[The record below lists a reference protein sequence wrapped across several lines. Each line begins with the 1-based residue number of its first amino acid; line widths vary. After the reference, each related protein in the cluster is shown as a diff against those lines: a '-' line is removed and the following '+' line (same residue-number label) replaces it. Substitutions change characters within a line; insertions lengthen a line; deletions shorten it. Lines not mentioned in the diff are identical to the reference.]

1 MMCFLNETTPPELY
15 TYCTPLSLLDSL
27 PIDRCLGASPVH
39 SVAPRRSR
47 ADSVRNSMWPPAS
60 QAGSRRRRLPRPPQ
74 RRLYPLLHRWVEA
87 GPRRS
92 IRVSCPARW
101 GIASGVA
108 FRTRPNARMGSGLVR
123 PALLSRARLYEVPVE
138 LAPNRQSI
146 RTGI

>member
-39 SVAPRRSR
+39 SVAPRHTR

-60 QAGSRRRRLPRPPQ
+60 QAGFRRRRLPRPPQ
-74 RRLYPLLHRWVEA
+74 GRLYPLLHRWVEA

-92 IRVSCPARW
+92 IRVSRSARW
-101 GIASGVA
+101 GIAYGVA
-108 FRTRPNARMGSGLVR
+108 FRNRTNVRMGRGLVS
-123 PALLSRARLYEVPVE
+123 PVLHWRARVPDVPDE
-138 LAPNRQSI
+138 EA
-146 RTGI
+146 